1 MYDDQWYVLKSC
13 QRRSQSTEDTLEMSY
28 YSTVINS
35 SADVLCVLPS
45 LLGTQSQAMR
55 LTRVLHTR
63 PAENMCYFNN
73 FSMFI
78 SVFGFQ

>member
-35 SADVLCVLPS
+35 SADVLCVGAVKGRATS
-45 LLGTQSQAMR
+45 D
-55 LTRVLHTR
+55 
-63 PAENMCYFNN
+63 
-73 FSMFI
+73 
-78 SVFGFQ
+78 